1 MKNNKEISNYIIKD
15 KCELCG
21 VMDHLTQHHLIPR
34 VKSKKNKYRESKD
47 NTITLCSMCHS
58 TIHAT
63 YTESE
68 LRDNLN
74 TLDKIVQDSRIHK
87 YLLWRMKHLDFQSDS
102 TKMAN
107 RKR

>member
-1 MKNNKEISNYIIKD
+1 
-15 KCELCG
+15 
-21 VMDHLTQHHLIPR
+21 
-34 VKSKKNKYRESKD
+34 
-47 NTITLCSMCHS
+47 MCHS

-68 LRDNLN
+68 LRDSLN
-74 TLDKIVQDSRIHK
+74 TLEKIIQDIRIHK
-87 YLLWRMKHLDFQSDS
+87 YLLWRINHLDFQSNS

>member
-1 MKNNKEISNYIIKD
+1 MKQE

-21 VMDHLTQHHLIPR
+21 ATSNLTKHHLIPK
-34 VKSKKNKYRESKD
+34 VKTKNNNKYKEVKND
-47 NTITLCSMCHS
+47 TIIICTMCHS

-68 LRDNLN
+68 LRDSLN
-74 TLDKIVQDSRIHK
+74 TLEKIIQDIRIHK
-87 YLLWRMKHLDFQSDS
+87 YLLWRINHLDFQSNS